1 MSVKQALACA
11 VEGEEVEPRLLEAA
25 FAQIMAGEA
34 RPSQISALLV
44 ALRMKGESVSEIV
57 AAARA
62 LRAAA
67 VSLPP
72 ALPQTVDTC
81 GTGGSGRGSFSISTT
96 AAFVVAGAGV
106 PVAKHGNR
114 AVTSQTGGS
123 FDTFE
128 ALGVRID
135 LPVEECARVL
145 ADVGIAPFFAR
156 TAHPAF
162 RHVGPV
168 RAEIGIRTLL
178 NCLGPLVNPLGVQ
191 HQIVGVY
198 SAELVEPLAGAL
210 GALGARRA
218 LVVHGEDGLDELT
231 TAGTSVMAVV
241 EDGAVEMSVVDPEA
255 LGLRRASPD
264 QLVGGSAEVNAGIL
278 RAVLGGE
285 TGAQRDIV
293 CLNAA
298 GALYAACAVNGLEEG
313 LVLAEE
319 SLDSGA
325 AARKL
330 SELIERTQAAGLD
343 P

>member
-1 MSVKQALACA
+1 MSVKEALVTAISGRD
-11 VEGEEVEPRLLEAA
+11 VESEVLEGA
-25 FAQIMAGEA
+25 FSDIMAGDA
-34 RPSQISALLV
+34 TPAQMAALLV
-44 ALRMKGESVSEIV
+44 ALRMKGESVDEIV

-67 VSLPP
+67 VPLPSAQP
-72 ALPQTVDTC
+72 ETVDTC

-114 AVTSQTGGS
+114 AVTSRTGGS

-135 LPVEECARVL
+135 LPIEVYADIL
-145 ADVGIAPFFAR
+145 AEIGIAPFFAR

-178 NCLGPLVNPLGVQ
+178 NCLGPLVNPLGVK
-191 HQIVGVY
+191 HQLVGVY
-198 SAELVEPLAGAL
+198 SADLVEPLAGAL

-218 LVVHGEDGLDELT
+218 MVVHGEDGLDELT
-231 TAGTSVMAVV
+231 TTGTSLAAVV
-241 EDGAVEMSVVDPEA
+241 DDGVVETQVVDPEA
-255 LGLRRASPD
+255 LGLPRAEPEA
-264 QLVGGSAEVNAGIL
+264 LMGGSADENAEIL
-278 RAVLGGE
+278 RRVLGGE
-285 TGAQRDIV
+285 KGAQRDIV

-298 GALYAACAVNGLEEG
+298 GALYAARQADT
-313 LVLAEE
+313 LAQGIAKAEQ

-325 AARKL
+325 AAEKL
-330 SELIERTQAAGLD
+330 SQLIERTQAVA
-343 P
+343 